1 MLIAL
6 RDVISVTASAANPAR
21 ADTSI
26 ARCAPSRLDATP
38 RATMPVGKAT
48 PIVVLSKPSAAARS
62 CGATAA
68 TGSVACVE
76 PNNACPIP
84 AMPRASKVTVTSGV

>member
-6 RDVISVTASAANPAR
+6 LEVTSVTASAANPTM

-26 ARCAPSRLDATP
+26 ARCAPSRLDVTP
-38 RATMPVGKAT
+38 KATMPVGNAT
-48 PIVVLSKPSAAARS
+48 PIVVLSNPSAAARS

-84 AMPRASKVTVTSGV
+84 ATPRASRATVTSGV